1 MVPGHFFLKNRVFS
15 MSLLQIKEISVH
27 FGGQALLDNISLSIA
42 SGERISLVG
51 RNGQGKSTLMKIM
64 CKELFPD
71 TGQVIWRQGLQV
83 ARLEQ
88 EVPDDIH
95 GRVDEILHQTIQDHP
110 EFKAR
115 DEQWNQRLAVEQ
127 LLSRMQLSGNDFFEH
142 LSAGLKRRVLLAQ
155 CLILEPDVLFLDEPT
170 NHLDIESIEW
180 LESFL
185 GGFTGTL
192 FFVSHD
198 RRFLQKL
205 ARKILELD
213 RGDLSSWDC
222 DFKTF
227 QMRQQEQLDV
237 EIKQTQKFKKE
248 LSKEEAWIREGI
260 KARRTRNE
268 GRVRRLKEMRDTY
281 RKRSSPLDN
290 VRIRAQDSKKTGN
303 MIIEARDL
311 SFAYDHN
318 PVFETFSTRI
328 MRGDRI
334 GIIGPNGCGKTTLL
348 RVLLGELPPLEGS
361 LSYGTHLQIA
371 YFDQLRSQL
380 DPEKSVADNISPQ
393 GNEQIVFN
401 GQTLHV
407 IPYLQNFL
415 FSREQAVS
423 PIKSLSGGERNRL
436 LIAKM
441 FTQPANVLVL
451 DEPTNDLDA
460 ETIEL
465 LEEVLLDFSGTILL
479 VSHDREFLNNVATH
493 TFVFQKDKRIEEH
506 AGGYDDW
513 LRVAQSRQ
521 KPEPQKTVAKKIRPR
536 RAKKLSWKEQKELDA
551 LFDKISFLENEK
563 QNLVQH
569 LSDPQN
575 YQQKGVE
582 IADLGTRLE
591 SVENDLA
598 QAYDRWVELESKL
611 EDE

>member
-1 MVPGHFFLKNRVFS
+1 
-15 MSLLQIKEISVH
+15 MSLLQVKELSVH
-27 FGGQALLDNISLSIA
+27 FGGQVLLNNISLSVV
-42 SGERISLVG
+42 SGERICLVG

-64 CKELFPD
+64 CRELLPD
-71 TGQVIWRQGLQV
+71 KGQVIWRQGLQV

-88 EVPDDIH
+88 EVPNNVQ
-95 GRVDEILHQTIQDHP
+95 GRIEEILQQTIKEHP
-110 EFKAR
+110 ELKAR
-115 DEQWNQRLAVEQ
+115 DEHWNQRLAIEQ
-127 LLSRMQLSGNDFFEH
+127 LLSRMQLSGKDSFEH
-142 LSAGLKRRVLLAQ
+142 LSAGLKRRVLLAR
-155 CLILEPDVLFLDEPT
+155 CLILEPEILFLDEPT

-185 GGFTGTL
+185 TGFSGTL

-205 ARKILELD
+205 ARKIYELD
-213 RGDLSSWDC
+213 RGNLSIWDC
-222 DFKTF
+222 DFMTF
-227 QMRQQEQLDV
+227 QKHQQAQLDV
-237 EIKQTQKFKKE
+237 EIKQVEKFNKE
-248 LSKEEAWIREGI
+248 LSKEETWIRQGI

-268 GRVRRLKEMRDTY
+268 GRVKRLKELREQY
-281 RKRSSPLDN
+281 RKRQSPIDN
-290 VRIRAQDSKKTGN
+290 VRIRVQDTMKTGSV
-303 MIIEARDL
+303 IIEAKDL
-311 SFAYDHN
+311 SFWYGDTL
-318 PVFETFSTRI
+318 VFKNFSTRI

-334 GIIGPNGCGKTTLL
+334 GVIGPNGCGKTTLL
-348 RVLLGELPPLEGS
+348 RVLLGELAPFEGS
-361 LSYGTHLQIA
+361 LLYGSNLQIA

-415 FSREQAVS
+415 FSRERAIS

-460 ETIEL
+460 ETLEL
-465 LEEVLLDFSGTILL
+465 LEEVLLDFTGTILL

-513 LRVAQSRQ
+513 LRVAESRQ
-521 KPEPQKTVAKKIRPR
+521 QKETKKIVTEKSRPQRPR
-536 RAKKLSWKEQKELDA
+536 KLSYKEQKELDT
-551 LFDKISFLENEK
+551 LVDQISLLENEK
-563 QNLVQH
+563 QTMMRQ
-569 LSDPQN
+569 LSDPKN
-575 YQQKGVE
+575 YQQEGVE
-582 IADLGTRLE
+582 ITTLAVRLDSIE
-591 SVENDLA
+591 QELA
-598 QAYDRWVELESKL
+598 QAYDRWLELESKL
-611 EDE
+611 ENV